1 MAVKTRPFTGAG
13 VDEQHARADAAVVL
27 SDEVASDDVLRQ
39 LSLFEDGDRQSVSD
53 VNGRQD

>member
-1 MAVKTRPFTGAG
+1 
-13 VDEQHARADAAVVL
+13 VVL

-53 VNGRQD
+53 VNCRQD